1 MGLKNYE
8 ALCKTD
14 TKHKPLQSLTL
25 VNKHYIQITVFNLA
39 DACFIIQSRD
49 GEFGGLMF
57 L

>member
-39 DACFIIQSRD
+39 DACFIIQNRD